1 MNHFKSNETME
12 KAFKVIVL
20 YGTTLITHPI
30 LYLIIAILISP
41 SLGGYGRSPSF
52 AGPFLLSSSILCL
65 TDVLLYR
72 NMFGKGKVIKS
83 VLLYLLVIALAI
95 ILGKLDIWLFSTY
108 YFL

>member
-1 MNHFKSNETME
+1 MNHFTSNETMG

-30 LYLIIAILISP
+30 LYLIIAILMSP
-41 SLGGYGRSPSF
+41 SLGGPGRNPSPE
-52 AGPFLLSSSILCL
+52 GPFLLSSSILCL

-83 VLLYLLVIALAI
+83 VLLYLLVIALCL
-95 ILGKLDIWLFSTY
+95 ILGKLDVWLFPTY
-108 YFL
+108 YAL